1 MGSLIV
7 ARSRNQWGSIVVDV
21 GCPCDAWRA
30 VLSTLK
36 WLAFCIIRGRVF
48 NPICIGETGFLD
60 PETDRPKS
68 PSGQKWS
75 PRRRKRSRKSPPRV
89 ASVLRDY
96 GLNERAEAPADSK
109 ALHDEGGVTW

>member
-1 MGSLIV
+1 MLFCNCKLLEPLRPFHS
-7 ARSRNQWGSIVVDV
+7 SRDRTADGGNRQV
-21 GCPCDAWRA
+21 GGYASR
-30 VLSTLK
+30 
-36 WLAFCIIRGRVF
+36 LATDDDLRFR
-48 NPICIGETGFLD
+48 ETGF
-60 PETDRPKS
+60 PRAETDRPKS